1 LVNGKNKESLMLT
14 FGQCLRG
21 LLEREGVTQEQFA
34 DKLGVTQPA
43 VNYYLRLVDPP
54 KRRTLIRFAAALG
67 VSIEEL
73 LGGKAG
79 VVYGGQAARA
89 GAVVAEAGGGV
100 GEWLEE
106 VRLVWRRDA
115 GARARIE
122 LAVRTLWGA
131 ARAEEVLRWLKEEE
145 GRR

>member
-1 LVNGKNKESLMLT
+1 MSD
-14 FGQCLRG
+14 FGQCLRAFLAARNISQEEAAT
-21 LLEREGVTQEQFA
+21 LLNWSQTNVSYYCRSKKPPRPHVLA
-34 DKLGVTQPA
+34 HMLAKLQT
-43 VNYYLRLVDPP
+43 
-54 KRRTLIRFAAALG
+54 TE
-67 VSIEEL
+67 EEL

-106 VRLVWRRDA
+106 VRRVWRRDA

-131 ARAEEVLRWLKEEE
+131 ARAEEVLRWLKEE
-145 GRR
+145 GR